1 MSATREKTWIVLA
14 FLLLL
19 GGCESIGYYAHV
31 TGGQLALLNARQPVD
46 EVIAGLGESEDP
58 ALKARLITS
67 QQILEFAERELGLP
81 VGDRYRS
88 YVDLDREAVVWNLF
102 AAPRLS
108 LEAHTWCYP
117 FVGCAPYR
125 GYFARDKAE
134 GYRARLE
141 ADGLETYLGRVSAYS
156 TLGWFDDPL
165 LSTFIDMREPE
176 FIELIFHE
184 LAHSK
189 VWIKGDTTFNESF
202 ASFVGRQGLE
212 SWLLSEGQSDVLEQ
226 HLAREQGWSA
236 VVDLLM
242 LARTRLE
249 DVYGSDADDARKLSL
264 KKQTLDATADCLLA
278 HAEKSGDPGYGR
290 LVERLNNAYLASL
303 ATYSD
308 FVGVFEQ
315 MFREEA
321 GDWERF
327 YARVTAL
334 AEVDSAA
341 RARLLDESG
350 QEQVAAT
357 GDDHRADQIQCEA
370 LTGHGLD
377 GELLG
382 AVDDDV
388 GGSRHR

>member
-14 FLLLL
+14 FLLPL

-31 TGGQLALLNARQPVD
+31 TGGQLALLNARQPVE
-46 EVIAGLGESEDP
+46 EVIAGLGESEDG
-58 ALKARLITS
+58 ALKARLISS

-88 YVDLDREAVVWNLF
+88 YVDLGREAAVWNLF
-102 AAPRLS
+102 AAPSLS

-125 GYFARDKAE
+125 GYFAREKAE
-134 GYRARLE
+134 DYRARLE
-141 ADGLETYLGRVSAYS
+141 ADGLETYLGTVSAYS

-165 LSTFIDMREPE
+165 LSTFIDMPE
-176 FIELIFHE
+176 TDFIELIFHE

-189 VWIKGDTTFNESF
+189 VWVKGDATFNESF

-212 SWLLSEGQSDVLEQ
+212 AWLLAQGQSELFEQ
-226 HLAREQGWSA
+226 HLAREEGWA
-236 VVDLLM
+236 AAVDLLM
-242 LARTRLE
+242 LARTHLE
-249 DVYGSDADDARKLSL
+249 DVYGSNADDAGKLAL
-264 KKQTLDATADCLLA
+264 KKRTLDATANCLKA
-278 HAEKSGDPGYGR
+278 HAAKSGNPGFGR
-290 LVERLNNAYLASL
+290 LVKRLNNAYLASL

-315 MFREEA
+315 IFQEED

-327 YARVTAL
+327 YARVAAL
-334 AEVDSAA
+334 GELDGDA
-341 RARLLDESG
+341 RTRLLDESA

-357 GDDHRADQIQCEA
+357 GDDDRTDQIQCEA
-370 LTGHGLD
+370 LTSHGLD
-377 GELLG
+377 GEVPG